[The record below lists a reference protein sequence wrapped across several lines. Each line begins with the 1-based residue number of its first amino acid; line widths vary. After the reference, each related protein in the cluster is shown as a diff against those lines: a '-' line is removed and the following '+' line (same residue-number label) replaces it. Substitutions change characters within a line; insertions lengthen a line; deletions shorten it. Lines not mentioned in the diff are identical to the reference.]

1 VTRVLVFNFF
11 GGVVDRGISLY
22 AQDIGE
28 SMRRIGVEVV
38 ELRCP
43 RLCRH
48 MPRVI
53 SNLLFVLFEQLVAPV
68 LRVVMGC
75 SFVVYP
81 YNSAGVVDAALG
93 TSVLVIHDLM
103 AHHRQHRNLAAFYIR
118 VTQAVHRYF
127 RRPVR
132 AASVHTLRQ
141 LHRLAAFKQCSPQ
154 LWSNPFFAFEAA
166 LATHAGVPLPPK
178 HHPLRV
184 LLCSGLGRNKD
195 YGGALRLFARSRALD
210 GAELRVLGFGRD
222 ADLARR
228 RLERLPDAVAG
239 RAVVLP
245 RLSLDDVVTEYLS
258 ADIVWVHSRR
268 EGFGRSV
275 LEARLAGRRVVASNI
290 GAFRQLTA
298 PGVTLYRNGG
308 FDAAV
313 RKALCVDPPPPLNSI
328 TYHAPLEAAVATT
341 IAAYANTAQLEPNV
355 DSPPQALTRTD

>member
-1 VTRVLVFNFF
+1 MTRVLVFNFF
-11 GGVVDRGISLY
+11 GGVVDRGIPLY

-28 SMRRIGVEVV
+28 GMRRVGVEVI

-48 MPRVI
+48 LPRVI
-53 SNLLFVLFEQLVAPV
+53 RNLLFVLFEQLVAPV

-93 TSVLVIHDLM
+93 TSVLVIHDLL
-103 AHHRQHRNLAAFYIR
+103 AHHRQHRNLAALYIR
-118 VTQAVHRYF
+118 LTQTVHRYF

-132 AASVHTLRQ
+132 AASAHTLRQ
-141 LHRLAAFKQCSPQ
+141 LYRLAAFKQCSPQ
-154 LWSNPFFAFEAA
+154 LWSNPFFSFEVA
-166 LATHAGVPLPPK
+166 LATHAGVPSPPRQRS
-178 HHPLRV
+178 LRV

-228 RLERLPDAVAG
+228 RLERLGDAVAG

-245 RLSLDDVVTEYLS
+245 RLGLDDVVTEYLA

-290 GAFRQLTA
+290 GAFRQLAA
-298 PGVTLYRNGG
+298 PGVTLYRNGS

-313 RKALCVDPPPPLNSI
+313 RKALGADPPPPLNAA
-328 TYHAPLEAAVATT
+328 TYHAPLEVAVAATV
-341 IAAYANTAQLEPNV
+341 ALYANTAQLEPHV
-355 DSPPQALTRTD
+355 ESSTQPITHTD